1 MSEKRERVSNL
12 EIHAERELRR
22 AGLFDKGS
30 DYGGMLAPAIM
41 NLIRIFA
48 AEGHSGMSA
57 AMALQIFTRLA
68 SFRALTA
75 LTADPAEWSDVSDM
89 SGEPMWQN
97 IRQST
102 CFSKDGGKTYYDI
115 DEKDRP
121 LHDSL
126 QPPSGEGR

>member
-1 MSEKRERVSNL
+1 MSNL
-12 EIHAERELRR
+12 EIHAERELKR
-22 AGLFDKGS
+22 AGLFDKDA

-41 NLIRIFA
+41 DLIRLFA

-57 AMALQIFTRLA
+57 AMSLEIFTRLA
-68 SFRALTA
+68 SFRALTP
-75 LTADPAEWSDVSDM
+75 LTVDPAEWHDVAEM

-121 LHDSL
+121 LHESANKA
-126 QPPSGEGR
+126 PTE

>member
-1 MSEKRERVSNL
+1 MSNL

-22 AGLFDKGS
+22 AGMFDKDA
-30 DYGGMLAPAIM
+30 DYGGKLAPAIM
-41 NLIRIFA
+41 DLIRLFA

-57 AMALQIFTRLA
+57 AMSLQIFTRLA
-68 SFRALTA
+68 SFKALTA
-75 LTADPAEWSDVSDM
+75 LTVDPDEWHDVSEA

-97 IRQST
+97 IRESN

-121 LHDSL
+121 IHKSAN
-126 QPPSGEGR
+126 SGPTE